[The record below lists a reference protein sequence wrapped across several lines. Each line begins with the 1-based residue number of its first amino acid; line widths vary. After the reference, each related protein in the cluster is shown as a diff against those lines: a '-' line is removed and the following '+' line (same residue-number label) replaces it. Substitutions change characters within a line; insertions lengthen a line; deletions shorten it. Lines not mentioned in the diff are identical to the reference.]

1 VGSIPVAPAMLTFD
15 FWVMLGAVLVMVPY
29 MVSGRKI
36 GRTAGGLFVLVYLA
50 FVAAQFVGLSGMP
63 NNV

>member
-1 VGSIPVAPAMLTFD
+1 MLTFD